1 MSVSSGITQLPFT
14 HGFVLVGL
22 FCALLQ
28 KEEGKKE
35 GEQIWQT
42 KSVYLHFCVADKKIK
57 QRTVLTTGPGFV
69 FLVDC
74 SGAFSKRKLKLVIQ
88 WAFVTPT

>member
-1 MSVSSGITQLPFT
+1 MHFYKRRKEKKRVSRFGRES
-14 HGFVLVGL
+14 H
-22 FCALLQ
+22 
-28 KEEGKKE
+28 
-35 GEQIWQT
+35 
-42 KSVYLHFCVADKKIK
+42 LHFCVADKKIK